1 MPANGFAVTFEDGRT
16 ETVYPRLGD
25 TLQYSF
31 VWKKRQWPSPQ
42 EDQILLSVFTAY
54 AACRREGKF
63 TGTFE
68 DFQAQVVDF
77 EEVDADGEPAP
88 APAPDESA
96 PPVMPGFPAG
106 DFPSPPTMT
115 PQEPAP
121 ITASASTDSSSTL
134 TTTPEAGSSRHS
146 R

>member
-1 MPANGFAVTFEDGRT
+1 MSAKGFAVTFEDGRT

-68 DFQAQVVDF
+68 EFQTQVVDF

-88 APAPDESA
+88 APEAGP
-96 PPVMPGFPAG
+96 MPGFPAG
-106 DFPSPPTMT
+106 EFQTPPPMT

-121 ITASASTDSSSTL
+121 IQAASMDSSSTL
-134 TTTPEAGSSRHS
+134 TTIPEAGSSRHS